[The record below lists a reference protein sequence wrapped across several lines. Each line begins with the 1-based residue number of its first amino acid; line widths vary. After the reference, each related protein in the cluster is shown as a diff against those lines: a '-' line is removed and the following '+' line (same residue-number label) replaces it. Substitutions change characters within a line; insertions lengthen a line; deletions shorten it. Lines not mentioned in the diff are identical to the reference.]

1 MVSSERNRVVGL
13 HAQLIKKRLTD
24 IRDRMY
30 RQTLFEATTLTVFCG
45 LILLGI
51 LFLLNRVILL
61 PMPVSKISWV
71 VMSIAVIVGVCL
83 SLKYRK
89 DLNCVARVVDEK
101 MGLSERLSTALGLVQ
116 HDPRSDSEFAQLQ
129 IQDAVEAAT
138 TLDIAKISPY
148 RPPKFLKL
156 FPIPVLLIGLSFA
169 VSPFYEVPQP
179 LTDSQRQA
187 LDGAIQNLEGEQVE
201 NSALK
206 RQVADTVKELKAA
219 SDLNTAQKHLS
230 NLKKEVRKQQ
240 SMQTAITE
248 VTEVSQSFRGMDAN
262 QLAAELKNLTE
273 QAEIPLKLQTELMEL
288 FERLAENLPKGALS
302 DSLNQIQG
310 KTVTAETLQDIIAA
324 LEEME
329 ESTDLTQLE
338 TQLTASQ
345 KELALA
351 TIETESPGGGV
362 ANSDGAPGRDAGT
375 GEVQGTHEG
384 ASNSNPSSESQTTQS
399 SGMENGTDN
408 ADSTTPLMGEET
420 PVVQGNR
427 EQLTLTAGASG
438 NTEGF
443 SRVFTGEVTDD
454 APAYLPFADV
464 VLNASRAYAEA
475 VENNRIPVRYQIQI
489 KSYLEAISTKN
500 EKEHH

>member
-1 MVSSERNRVVGL
+1 MVSSERDRVVGL
-13 HAQLIKKRLTD
+13 HAQLIKNCLTD
-24 IRDRMY
+24 IRNRMY
-30 RQTLFEATTLTVFCG
+30 RQALLETTTFTVFCG

-61 PMPVSKISWV
+61 PVPVSKISWV

-83 SLKYRK
+83 SLRHRK
-89 DLNCVARVVDEK
+89 DLNFVARAVDEK

-116 HDPRSDSEFAQLQ
+116 HDPRSEFAQLQ
-129 IQDAVEAAT
+129 IQDAVETAT
-138 TLDIAKISPY
+138 TLDIAKICPD
-148 RPPKFLKL
+148 RPPESLKL

-187 LDGAIQNLEGEQVE
+187 LDGAIHNLEGERVK
-201 NSALK
+201 NLALK
-206 RQVADTVKELKAA
+206 RQMTDTVKELKAA
-219 SDLNTAQKHLS
+219 SDLNTAQNHLS
-230 NLKKEVRKQQ
+230 NLKKEIRKQQ
-240 SMQTAITE
+240 SVQTAITE
-248 VTEVSQSFRGMDAN
+248 ATEASQSFRGMDAN
-262 QLAAELKNLTE
+262 QLAAELKDLTE
-273 QAEIPLKLQTELMEL
+273 QTDIPPKLQAELMEL
-288 FERLAENLPKGALS
+288 FERLAKYLPKSALS
-302 DSLNQIQG
+302 DSMNQIQG
-310 KTVTAETLQDIIAA
+310 KAVTPETLEDIIAA

-329 ESTDLTQLE
+329 KSTDLAQLE
-338 TQLTASQ
+338 AQLTASQ

-351 TIETESPGGGV
+351 TIETKFPGGGV

-384 ASNSNPSSESQTTQS
+384 ASNSDPSSESQTPQS
-399 SGMENGTDN
+399 NGTESGADN

-420 PVVQGNR
+420 PVGQRNG

-475 VENNRIPVRYQIQI
+475 VENNRIPVRYQTQI
-489 KSYLEAISTKN
+489 KSYLEAVSTKN
-500 EKEHH
+500 EKEHN

>member
-1 MVSSERNRVVGL
+1 MVSSKRDRVVGL
-13 HAQLIKKRLTD
+13 HTQLIKNLLTD
-24 IRDRMY
+24 IRNRMY
-30 RQTLFEATTLTVFCG
+30 RQTLFEATTLTFFCG
-45 LILLGI
+45 LVLLGI

-61 PMPVSKISWV
+61 PVPVSEISWV
-71 VMSIAVIVGVCL
+71 VMSIAMIVGVCL

-89 DLNCVARVVDEK
+89 DLNFVARAVDEK

-116 HDPRSDSEFAQLQ
+116 HDSRSEFAQLQ
-129 IQDAVEAAT
+129 IQDAVETVT
-138 TLDIAKISPY
+138 TLDIEKISPY

-187 LDGAIQNLEGEQVE
+187 LDGAIQNLEEEQVG

-206 RQVADTVKELKAA
+206 RQITDTIKDLKAA
-219 SDLNTAQKHLS
+219 SDLNTAQKYLS

-240 SMQTAITE
+240 SVQTAITE
-248 VTEVSQSFRGMDAN
+248 ATEASQSFRGIDAN

-273 QAEIPLKLQTELMEL
+273 QTDIPPKLQAELTEL

-329 ESTDLTQLE
+329 KSTDLAQLE
-338 TQLTASQ
+338 AQLTASQ

-351 TIETESPGGGV
+351 TLEIESPGGGV

-375 GEVQGTHEG
+375 SEVQGTHEG
-384 ASNSNPSSESQTTQS
+384 ASNSDPSSESQTAQS
-399 SGMENGTDN
+399 RGMESGTDN
-408 ADSTTPLMGEET
+408 ANSTTPLMGAET

-438 NTEGF
+438 STEGF

-475 VENNRIPVRYQIQI
+475 VENSRISVRYQTQI
-489 KSYLEAISTKN
+489 KSYLEAVSRK
-500 EKEHH
+500 K

>member
-1 MVSSERNRVVGL
+1 MVNAERDRVVGW
-13 HAQLIKKRLTD
+13 HAQLIKNRLTD

-61 PMPVSKISWV
+61 PVSVSKIGWI
-71 VMSIAVIVGVCL
+71 VMSVAMIVGVCL
-83 SLKYRK
+83 SLRHRK
-89 DLNCVARVVDEK
+89 DLHCVARVVDEK
-101 MGLSERLSTALGLVQ
+101 VGLSERLSTALGLVQ
-116 HDPRSDSEFAQLQ
+116 HDLRSEFAQLQ
-129 IQDAVEAAT
+129 IQDAVETAT
-138 TLDIAKISPY
+138 ILDIGKISPY

-201 NSALK
+201 NSALQ
-206 RQVADTVKELKAA
+206 RQIADAVKKLKAS

-230 NLKKEVRKQQ
+230 NLKKEIRKQQ
-240 SMQTAITE
+240 SVQTAITE
-248 VTEVSQSFRGMDAN
+248 ATEVSQSFRGMDAN
-262 QLAAELKNLTE
+262 QLAAELKDLTE
-273 QAEIPLKLQTELMEL
+273 QTDIPPKLQAELTEL
-288 FERLAENLPKGALS
+288 FERLAKGLPKSALS
-302 DSLNQIQG
+302 DSLNRIQG
-310 KTVTAETLQDIIAA
+310 TAVTPEALEDIIAA
-324 LEEME
+324 LEKME
-329 ESTDLTQLE
+329 KLTDLAQLE
-338 TQLTASQ
+338 AQLTASQ

-351 TIETESPGGGV
+351 TLETESPGDGV

-375 GEVQGTHEG
+375 SEVQGTHEN
-384 ASNSNPSSESQTTQS
+384 ASNSDPSSESQTAQS
-399 SGMENGTDN
+399 SGMESGTDN

-420 PVVQGNR
+420 PVVQGNT

-475 VENNRIPVRYQIQI
+475 VENNRIPVRYQTQI
-489 KSYLEAISTKN
+489 KSYLEAVSTKN
-500 EKEHH
+500 EKKHH

>member
-1 MVSSERNRVVGL
+1 MVNSERDRVVGL
-13 HAQLIKKRLTD
+13 HAQLIKNRLTD
-24 IRDRMY
+24 MRDRMY

-45 LILLGI
+45 LILIGI

-61 PMPVSKISWV
+61 PVPVSKISWV

-83 SLKYRK
+83 SLRHRK
-89 DLNCVARVVDEK
+89 DLNFVARAVDEK

-116 HDPRSDSEFAQLQ
+116 HDPRSEFAQLQ
-129 IQDAVEAAT
+129 IQDAVETAT
-138 TLDIAKISPY
+138 TLEMAKISPY

-169 VSPFYEVPQP
+169 ISPFYEVPQL

-187 LDGAIQNLEGEQVE
+187 LDGAIQNLEGEQVG

-206 RQVADTVKELKAA
+206 RQITDTVKELKAA

-230 NLKKEVRKQQ
+230 TLKKEIRKQR

-248 VTEVSQSFRGMDAN
+248 ATEVSQSFRGMDAN

-273 QAEIPLKLQTELMEL
+273 QAEIPPKRQAELTEL
-288 FERLAENLPKGALS
+288 FERLAKGLPKSALS
-302 DSLNQIQG
+302 DSLNRIQG
-310 KTVTAETLQDIIAA
+310 TAVTPETLEDIIAA

-329 ESTDLTQLE
+329 KSTDLAQLE
-338 TQLTASQ
+338 AQLTASQ

-384 ASNSNPSSESQTTQS
+384 ASNSDPSSESQTRQS
-399 SGMENGTDN
+399 RGMESGTDN

-420 PVVQGNR
+420 PVVQGNG
-427 EQLTLTAGASG
+427 EQLTLTASASG

-454 APAYLPFADV
+454 APAYLPFVDV

-475 VENNRIPVRYQIQI
+475 VENNRMSVRYQIQI

-500 EKEHH
+500 EKEHR

>member
-1 MVSSERNRVVGL
+1 MVSAERDRVVGL
-13 HAQLIKKRLTD
+13 HAQLIENRLTD
-24 IRDRMY
+24 IRNRMY
-30 RQTLFEATTLTVFCG
+30 RQTLFEATTLTFFCG
-45 LILLGI
+45 LLLLGI

-71 VMSIAVIVGVCL
+71 VMSIAMIVGVCL
-83 SLKYRK
+83 SLRHRK
-89 DLNCVARVVDEK
+89 DLHCVARVVDEK

-116 HDPRSDSEFAQLQ
+116 HDSRSEFAQLQ
-129 IQDAVEAAT
+129 LQDAVEATT

-169 VSPFYEVPQP
+169 VSPFYDVPQP

-187 LDGAIQNLEGEQVE
+187 LDEAIHHLEGEQVE
-201 NSALK
+201 NSALQ
-206 RQVADTVKELKAA
+206 RQVADAVKALKAA

-230 NLKKEVRKQQ
+230 NLKKQVREQQ

-248 VTEVSQSFRGMDAN
+248 ATEVSQSFRGMDAN

-273 QAEIPLKLQTELMEL
+273 QTEIPPELQAELMKL

-310 KTVTAETLQDIIAA
+310 KAVTPETLQDIIAA

-329 ESTDLTQLE
+329 KSTNLTQLE
-338 TQLTASQ
+338 AQLTANQ

-351 TIETESPGGGV
+351 TLETESPGGGV
-362 ANSDGAPGRDAGT
+362 ANSDGAPGRDAGAS
-375 GEVQGTHEG
+375 EVQGTRED
-384 ASNSNPSSESQTTQS
+384 ASNSDPSSESQAAQS
-399 SGMENGTDN
+399 SGMESGTDN
-408 ADSTTPLMGEET
+408 ADSITPLMGEET
-420 PVVQGNR
+420 PVGQGNG

-443 SRVFTGEVTDD
+443 SRVFTGEITDD

-475 VENNRIPVRYQIQI
+475 IENNRIPIRYQTQI
-489 KSYLEAISTKN
+489 KSYLEAVSTKN
-500 EKEHH
+500 EKEHY

>member
-1 MVSSERNRVVGL
+1 MVSAERDRVVGL
-13 HAQLIKKRLTD
+13 HAQLIKNSLTD

-30 RQTLFEATTLTVFCG
+30 RQALLETITFTFFSG
-45 LILLGI
+45 LILLGV

-61 PMPVSKISWV
+61 PVPVSKISWG

-83 SLKYRK
+83 SLKHRQ
-89 DLNCVARVVDEK
+89 DLNFVARTVDEK

-116 HDPRSDSEFAQLQ
+116 HDPRSEFAQLQ
-129 IQDAVEAAT
+129 IQDATETAT

-148 RPPKFLKL
+148 RPSRFLKL

-179 LTDSQRQA
+179 LTDSQQQA
-187 LDGAIQNLEGEQVE
+187 LDGAIRNLEGSHVG

-206 RQVADTVKELKAA
+206 RQITDTVKKLKAS

-240 SMQTAITE
+240 SVQTAITE
-248 VTEVSQSFRGMDAN
+248 ATEMGQSFRGMDAN
-262 QLAAELKNLTE
+262 QLAAELKDLTVQADIPPE
-273 QAEIPLKLQTELMEL
+273 LQAELIGL

-310 KTVTAETLQDIIAA
+310 KTVTPETLEDIIAA
-324 LEEME
+324 LEKME
-329 ESTDLTQLE
+329 KSTDLAQLE
-338 TQLTASQ
+338 AQLTGSQ

-384 ASNSNPSSESQTTQS
+384 VPNADPSSESQTAQS
-399 SGMENGTDN
+399 SGMESGTDN
-408 ADSTTPLMGEET
+408 SDSTTPLMGEET
-420 PVVQGNR
+420 PVVQGNG

-443 SRVFTGEVTDD
+443 SRVFTGEITDD

-475 VENNRIPVRYQIQI
+475 VENNRIPVRYQTQI
-489 KSYLEAISTKN
+489 KSYLEAVSARN
-500 EKEHH
+500 EKKHH

>member
-1 MVSSERNRVVGL
+1 MVSSERDRVVGL
-13 HAQLIKKRLTD
+13 HVQLIKNCLTD

-30 RQTLFEATTLTVFCG
+30 RQTLFEATTLTFFCG
-45 LILLGI
+45 LILLAI

-61 PMPVSKISWV
+61 PMPVSKISWI

-89 DLNCVARVVDEK
+89 DLNFVARFVDEK
-101 MGLSERLSTALGLVQ
+101 MELSERLSTALGLVQ
-116 HDPRSDSEFAQLQ
+116 HDPQSEFAQLQ
-129 IQDAVEAAT
+129 IQDAVETAT

-148 RPPKFLKL
+148 RLPKFLKL

-179 LTDSQRQA
+179 LTDSQRQG
-187 LDGAIQNLEGEQVE
+187 LDGAIHNLEGEQVE
-201 NSALK
+201 SLALK
-206 RQVADTVKELKAA
+206 RQITDTVKKLKAA
-219 SDLNTAQKHLS
+219 TDLNTAQKHLS
-230 NLKKEVRKQQ
+230 NLKKEIRKQQ
-240 SMQTAITE
+240 SVQTAITE
-248 VTEVSQSFRGMDAN
+248 ATEVSQSFRGMDAD
-262 QLAAELKNLTE
+262 QLAAELKDLTE
-273 QAEIPLKLQTELMEL
+273 QTDIPPKLQAELMEL
-288 FERLAENLPKGALS
+288 FERLAENLPKGAVS
-302 DSLNQIQG
+302 DSLEQIQG
-310 KTVTAETLQDIIAA
+310 KAVTPETLEDIIAA

-329 ESTDLTQLE
+329 KSTDLAQLE
-338 TQLTASQ
+338 AQLTASQ

-351 TIETESPGGGV
+351 TIETEFPGGGV

-375 GEVQGTHEG
+375 SEVQGTHEG
-384 ASNSNPSSESQTTQS
+384 TSNSDPSSESQTTQS
-399 SGMENGTDN
+399 SGMKNGTDN

-420 PVVQGNR
+420 PVLQGNG

-438 NTEGF
+438 SAEGF
-443 SRVFTGEVTDD
+443 SRVFTGEAIDD

-475 VENNRIPVRYQIQI
+475 VENNRIPVRYQTQL
-489 KSYLEAISTKN
+489 KSYLEAISARN

>member
-1 MVSSERNRVVGL
+1 MVSSERDRVVGL
-13 HAQLIKKRLTD
+13 HAQLIKNRLTD
-24 IRDRMY
+24 IRNRMY

-45 LILLGI
+45 LILIGI

-61 PMPVSKISWV
+61 PVPVSKISWV
-71 VMSIAVIVGVCL
+71 VMSIAMIVGVCL

-89 DLNCVARVVDEK
+89 DLNFVARVVDEK
-101 MGLSERLSTALGLVQ
+101 MGLSERLSTALGLMQ
-116 HDPRSDSEFAQLQ
+116 HDPQSEFAQLQ
-129 IQDAVEAAT
+129 IQDAAETAT

-179 LTDSQRQA
+179 LTDAQRQA
-187 LDGAIQNLEGEQVE
+187 LDGAIQNLEGGHVG

-206 RQVADTVKELKAA
+206 RQITNTVKELRAA

-230 NLKKEVRKQQ
+230 NLKKEIRKQQ
-240 SMQTAITE
+240 SMQTALTE
-248 VTEVSQSFRGMDAN
+248 ATEASQSFRGMEAN
-262 QLAAELKNLTE
+262 QLATELQHLTE
-273 QAEIPLKLQTELMEL
+273 QVEIPPELQAELMEL
-288 FERLAENLPKGALS
+288 FERLAKGLPKGALN

-310 KTVTAETLQDIIAA
+310 KAVTPETLEDIIAA

-329 ESTDLTQLE
+329 KSTDLAQLE
-338 TQLTASQ
+338 AQLTASQ

-351 TIETESPGGGV
+351 TLETESRGGGV
-362 ANSDGAPGRDAGT
+362 ANSDGAPGQDAGT
-375 GEVQGTHEG
+375 SEVQGTREN
-384 ASNSNPSSESQTTQS
+384 ALNPDPSPESQTAQS
-399 SGMENGTDN
+399 SGVKSETDDAN
-408 ADSTTPLMGEET
+408 STAPLMGEEA
-420 PVVQGNR
+420 PVLQGNG
-427 EQLTLTAGASG
+427 EQLTLATGASG
-438 NTEGF
+438 NAEGF

-475 VENNRIPVRYQIQI
+475 VENNRIPVRYQTQI
-489 KSYLEAISTKN
+489 KSYLEAVSIRN

>member
-1 MVSSERNRVVGL
+1 MVNSERDRVVGL
-13 HAQLIKKRLTD
+13 HAQLIKNRLTD

-30 RQTLFEATTLTVFCG
+30 RQSLFEAITLTLFCG

-51 LFLLNRVILL
+51 LCLLNRVILL
-61 PMPVSKISWV
+61 PMPVSKISWL
-71 VMSIAVIVGVCL
+71 VMSIAAIVGICL

-89 DLNCVARVVDEK
+89 GLNFVARVVDEK

-116 HDPRSDSEFAQLQ
+116 HDPRSEFAQLQ
-129 IQDAVEAAT
+129 IQDAVETAT
-138 TLDIAKISPY
+138 TLDIEKISPY

-156 FPIPVLLIGLSFA
+156 FPIPVLLIGFSFA
-169 VSPFYEVPQP
+169 VSPLYEVPQP

-187 LDGAIQNLEGEQVE
+187 LDGAIHNLEGEQVE
-201 NSALK
+201 DSALK
-206 RQVADTVKELKAA
+206 RQMTDTVKKLKTVP
-219 SDLNTAQKHLS
+219 DLNTAQKHIS

-240 SMQTAITE
+240 SVQTTITE
-248 VTEVSQSFRGMDAN
+248 ATEASQSFRGMDAN
-262 QLAAELKNLTE
+262 QLAAELKDLTE
-273 QAEIPLKLQTELMEL
+273 QTDIPPVLQIELMEL

-310 KTVTAETLQDIIAA
+310 KAVPAETLQDIITA

-329 ESTDLTQLE
+329 KSTDLAHLDA
-338 TQLTASQ
+338 QLTASQ

-362 ANSDGAPGRDAGT
+362 ANSDGAPGQDAGSS
-375 GEVQGTHEG
+375 EVQGTREG
-384 ASNSNPSSESQTTQS
+384 ASNSDPSSESQTARS
-399 SGMENGTDN
+399 NGMESGADN

-420 PVVQGNR
+420 PVAQGNGER
-427 EQLTLTAGASG
+427 LTLTAGASG
-438 NTEGF
+438 DAEGF
-443 SRVFTGEVTDD
+443 SRVFTGEVTDE

-475 VENNRIPVRYQIQI
+475 IENNRILVRYQTQI
-489 KSYLEAISTKN
+489 KSYLEAVSTRY
-500 EKEHH
+500 EKEDN

>member
-1 MVSSERNRVVGL
+1 MVSAERNRVVGL
-13 HAQLIKKRLTD
+13 HAQLIKNRLTD

-30 RQTLFEATTLTVFCG
+30 RQTLFEATTLTFFCG
-45 LILLGI
+45 LILLSI

-61 PMPVSKISWV
+61 PVPVSKISWV
-71 VMSIAVIVGVCL
+71 IMSIAAIVGICL

-89 DLNCVARVVDEK
+89 DLNFVARVVDEK

-116 HDPRSDSEFAQLQ
+116 HDPRSGFAQLQ
-129 IQDAVEAAT
+129 IQDAAETAT
-138 TLDIAKISPY
+138 ALDIAKISPY

-156 FPIPVLLIGLSFA
+156 FPIPVLLIGFSFA

-187 LDGAIQNLEGEQVE
+187 LDGAIRNLEREQVE

-206 RQVADTVKELKAA
+206 RQITDTVKALKATT
-219 SDLNTAQKHLS
+219 DLNTAQRHLS
-230 NLKKEVRKQQ
+230 DLKKEVRKQQ
-240 SMQTAITE
+240 SVQTAITE
-248 VTEVSQSFRGMDAN
+248 ATEASQSFRGMDAN

-273 QAEIPLKLQTELMEL
+273 QTDIPPELQAELMGL
-288 FERLAENLPKGALS
+288 FERLAKNLPKGTLS

-310 KTVTAETLQDIIAA
+310 KTATPETLQDIIAA
-324 LEEME
+324 LEQME
-329 ESTDLTQLE
+329 KSMDLAQLE
-338 TQLTASQ
+338 AQLTASQ

-351 TIETESPGGGV
+351 TIETESPGDGV

-375 GEVQGTHEG
+375 VEVQGTHEG
-384 ASNSNPSSESQTTQS
+384 ASNSDPSSESQIAQS
-399 SGMENGTDN
+399 SGIESGTDKV
-408 ADSTTPLMGEET
+408 DSTTPLIGEET
-420 PVVQGNR
+420 PVAQGNGA
-427 EQLTLTAGASG
+427 QLTLTTGASG

-443 SRVFTGEVTDD
+443 SRVFTGEVTDNT
-454 APAYLPFADV
+454 PAYLPFADV

-475 VENNRIPVRYQIQI
+475 VENNRIPARYQTQI